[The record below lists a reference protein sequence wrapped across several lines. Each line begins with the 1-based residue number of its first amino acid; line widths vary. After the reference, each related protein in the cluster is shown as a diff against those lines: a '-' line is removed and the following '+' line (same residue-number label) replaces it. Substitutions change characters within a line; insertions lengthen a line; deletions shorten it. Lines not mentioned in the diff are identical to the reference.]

1 MKEKIVTARVNTSS
15 ESRQMTALCKVRLR
29 RVKSLRIF
37 IGGTQKHCSSVIGS
51 IEYWNRKTPWLGL

>member
-1 MKEKIVTARVNTSS
+1 MKEKIVTTTVNTSS

-37 IGGTQKHCSSVIGS
+37 IDGTQKHCFSVIGS
-51 IEYWNRKTPWLGL
+51 IEY